1 MDGETSSE
9 FDSSHSD
16 EDSLVE
22 ESMGST
28 SSPDGCSE
36 ESTSEDGYTSSSSEG
51 SETGSY
57 DYDSSDS
64 DSSESESFSA
74 ATSVSHELDED
85 DELKAPL
92 YDGADVSVLDSY
104 LLVYQF
110 ALKHG
115 LSKMAI
121 DELIRLLSTHLP
133 RSSKAATSLHTLEKY
148 FVQRLEIT
156 TDVHRYCDTCHR
168 LIEAESDRCENGCQ
182 STIRTFVAVP
192 IDLQLKKKL
201 EGN

>member
-1 MDGETSSE
+1 MGLAQARPNNIISAPIDAGALIAQVRMDGETSSE
-9 FDSSHSD
+9 FDSSHS

-64 DSSESESFSA
+64 SESESFSA
-74 ATSVSHELDED
+74 ASSVSHELDED
-85 DELKAPL
+85 ELKAPL
-92 YDGADVSVLDSY
+92 HDGADVLVLDSY

-115 LSKMAI
+115 LSKW
-121 DELIRLLSTHLP
+121 
-133 RSSKAATSLHTLEKY
+133 
-148 FVQRLEIT
+148 Q
-156 TDVHRYCDTCHR
+156 
-168 LIEAESDRCENGCQ
+168 
-182 STIRTFVAVP
+182 
-192 IDLQLKKKL
+192 
-201 EGN
+201 

>member
-1 MDGETSSE
+1 MDVETSFE
-9 FDSSHSD
+9 FDSSYSD

-36 ESTSEDGYTSSSSEG
+36 ESSSEDGSNSSSSEG
-51 SETGSY
+51 SETDSY

-74 ATSVSHELDED
+74 ASSVSHELDED

-148 FVQRLEIT
+148 FAQRLEIT
-156 TDVHRYCDTCHR
+156 TEV
-168 LIEAESDRCENGCQ
+168 L
-182 STIRTFVAVP
+182 
-192 IDLQLKKKL
+192 
-201 EGN
+201 

>member
-64 DSSESESFSA
+64 SENESFSA
-74 ATSVSHELDED
+74 ASSVSHELDED
-85 DELKAPL
+85 DELKTPL

-148 FVQRLEIT
+148 FAQRLEIT
-156 TDVHRYCDTCHR
+156 TEVHRYCDMCHR
-168 LIEAESDRCENGCQ
+168 LMEAESDRCENGCQ
-182 STIRTFVAVP
+182 STIQTFVAVP